1 MRGED
6 SQARIGL
13 MRCMPAEGARL
24 PVPVTL
30 RGELGVCW
38 LCVLNVRVQRNG
50 VCVGGG
56 DVVSSESLS
65 VGELCQGHEHPLLRM

>member
-1 MRGED
+1 MWGED
-6 SQARIGL
+6 SQACIGL

-50 VCVGGG
+50 VCVGGVG
-56 DVVSSESLS
+56 MLCRVSLCLWESP
-65 VGELCQGHEHPLLRM
+65 VRDMNIPY

>member
-1 MRGED
+1 
-6 SQARIGL
+6 

-50 VCVGGG
+50 VCVWGGMLCR
-56 DVVSSESLS
+56 VSLCLWESS
-65 VGELCQGHEHPLLRM
+65 VRDMNIPY